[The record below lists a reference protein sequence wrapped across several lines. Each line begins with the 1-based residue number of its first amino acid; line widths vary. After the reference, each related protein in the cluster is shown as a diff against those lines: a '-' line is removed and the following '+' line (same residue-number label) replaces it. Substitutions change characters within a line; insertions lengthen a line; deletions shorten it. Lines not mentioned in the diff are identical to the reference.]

1 MWSLETPI
9 VVGTITEAVM
19 RTFKVV
25 LLVLLN
31 KECWD
36 ICCHMQYLTQYLIS
50 NSCFGILGVVLE
62 WIRTRHDSRGEMCR
76 CLGGYDRF
84 IGLHVDTE
92 DSSSTIWQ
100 YFGFNARENHKQ
112 RDLNEAKYCVCWL
125 FAQQGSTTDLQSHSE
140 SFTQLS
146 LSTRDDNIIY
156 RCVKQFTCRPTLNS
170 RVLCRLHTLWIW
182 NTSDVSY
189 ERRPSKCADWEVSRL
204 CSYWESLQCKAMFSG
219 HGLRKGCVFFIRALC
234 VSAPSWSTEHYS
246 TCNYSAVWSCP
257 SETSARASILGFP
270 PFHSLKFV

>member
-19 RTFKVV
+19 RTFKVE

-36 ICCHMQYLTQYLIS
+36 ICCHMQYFTQYLIS
-50 NSCFGILGVVLE
+50 NSCFSILGVVLE
-62 WIRTRHDSRGEMCR
+62 WICTRHDSRGEMCR

-156 RCVKQFTCRPTLNS
+156 PRVKQFSCRPTLNS

-189 ERRPSKCADWEVSRL
+189 ERRPSNVRTERFLACVLTGRVYNAKL
-204 CSYWESLQCKAMFSG
+204 CFLVTVWGKA
-219 HGLRKGCVFFIRALC
+219 VFFL
-234 VSAPSWSTEHYS
+234 
-246 TCNYSAVWSCP
+246 
-257 SETSARASILGFP
+257 
-270 PFHSLKFV
+270 